1 MSTPLTQAP
10 TPKLPVL
17 PTKCANCEKAGLP
30 ILPVRYAVLP
40 RMVSARMP
48 EGISGEG
55 VTQIRLTQHDYG
67 LRTLRE
73 GWVYLFYVKGA
84 RGKAYWEAYEVTED
98 GRLWK
103 QSMPLPAVPVTH
115 PACVQN
121 TRALPMDIIA
131 IEQPHKC
138 TEVYIA
144 FSEHKWLDD
153 TFKRY
158 ATDAALRKQRMQCI
172 EPAKWIGSAKSAA
185 GHAIQAT
192 AKSIDKIIE
201 YMPGLN
207 PEWLQPSAE
216 RLSAAD
222 GAFAPALLSRET
234 TRYPLHI
241 RQATP
246 DSASTALVDLMNGI
260 GRVTPAKNH
269 PPMLLALW
277 DGIGNVHE
285 LNGFRNDANGRL
297 VQYYNERG
305 LQIDAMQAIDA
316 AQIAI
321 RQGAVAFKS
330 TLRSGLQAGLEAMI
344 QTPPNSGFGVTLPR
358 SLSSEEMAASQQRIK
373 DAGKISEP
381 EARVIGEAAW
391 PKYDV
396 KLNHR
401 KLNAFRDSLDKVQGT
416 VRRLQAQRTPD
427 LAAWLD
433 APVFLHTLS
442 DYNEHQLSDGGAF
455 EKVIAEALL
464 GLGSESE
471 GTDLLDKLVARIKPT
486 QTNSLFWRAM
496 AMNQAETRHE
506 LEKVLAAAQAHKQT
520 PLEAAT
526 DGASQL
532 VGMLE
537 QFKKFTE
544 MYEKFNGLAHQAQPT
559 NAREKAVQ
567 DSGVDKLMS
576 STGAAVFRWLRVDQ
590 LGDFVGEKMVHGLCL
605 VRAGIPQV
613 DMKSLLAAQAKI
625 DGPLRVT
632 LMSRWRHL
640 RAIGIPADAAF
651 MQSAQELAAT
661 EGSRTMRAKW
671 ASVMSGKGAV
681 EVHTGMRIATVVL
694 LIEAA
699 SFTKL
704 LAKSEKTSSEYA
716 ALMASGLSVV
726 GATLQLALPLKSIF
740 GEASQSAGVLKAL
753 GGFAGAGAACIG
765 AVMDIRS
772 LQDARRQG
780 RRFDSV
786 LYGAKGLVG
795 LASSGANLVI
805 AVSSSGSLIQRLA
818 GRKGYVVFLEKI
830 ATGISDA
837 SARQAAL
844 AAGEVVVEVVGERAA
859 MLAFGRAVLFLAGWE
874 VMIAVTLIQGLIWYF
889 SDDDLQTWFENCA
902 FGVSPK
908 SNPAWTP
915 KQQDEAF
922 AKALEAVGLSAQG
935 QQ

>member
-1 MSTPLTQAP
+1 MSTPLPHAP
-10 TPKLPVL
+10 TPKLSAA

-30 ILPVRYAVLP
+30 ILPVRYTVVP
-40 RMVSARMP
+40 RMVSASMP
-48 EGISGEG
+48 EGIGGEG
-55 VTQIRLTQHDYG
+55 VSEIALTQHSYG
-67 LRTLRE
+67 LRTLRA

-84 RGKAYWEAYEVTED
+84 RGNAYWEAYEVTED

-103 QSMPLPAVPVTH
+103 QSMPLPAVAVTH
-115 PACVQN
+115 PACVQKD
-121 TRALPMDIIA
+121 RALPMDIIA

-158 ATDAALRKQRMQCI
+158 AADAALRKQRMQRI
-172 EPAKWIGSAKSAA
+172 EPAKWIGSAKCTS
-185 GHAIQAT
+185 GHATKAT
-192 AKSIDKIIE
+192 AKSIDKVVE

-207 PEWLQPSAE
+207 PEWLQPSAQQ
-216 RLSAAD
+216 LSAAN
-222 GAFAPALLSRET
+222 GAFAPALLSAET
-234 TRYPLHI
+234 TRYSLHV

-260 GRVTPAKNH
+260 GRVTPSKSH

-305 LQIDAMQAIDA
+305 FEIDAIQAIDA
-316 AQIAI
+316 AQIVI

-330 TLRSGLQAGLEAMI
+330 KLCSGFQAGLEAMI
-344 QTPPNSGFGVTLPR
+344 QTPPNSGYGVTLPR
-358 SLSSEEMAASQQRIK
+358 SLLSEEMADSQQRIK
-373 DAGKISEP
+373 DAGKISAS
-381 EARVIGEAAW
+381 EAQAIGEAAW

-396 KLNHR
+396 KLNHH

-427 LAAWLD
+427 IAAWLG
-433 APVFLHTLS
+433 AAVFLHTLS
-442 DYNEHQLSDGGAF
+442 DYDEHQLSDGIAF
-455 EKVIAEALL
+455 EKVIAEGLF

-471 GTDLLDKLVARIKPT
+471 GADLLDKLVARIKPT
-486 QTNSLFWRAM
+486 LPDHLFWRAI
-496 AMNQAETRHE
+496 ALNQAEPRRE
-506 LEKVLAAAQAHKQT
+506 LEKALAAAQAHKQT
-520 PLEAAT
+520 PLEVAG

-532 VGMLE
+532 VGILE
-537 QFKKFTE
+537 QFKTFTA

-576 STGAAVFRWLRVDQ
+576 SAGAAVFKWLHVDQ
-590 LGDFVGEKMVHGLCL
+590 LGDFVGEKVVHGLCL
-605 VRAGIPQV
+605 VRAGIPQA

-632 LMSRWRHL
+632 LMSRWRQL

-661 EGSRTMRAKW
+661 EGSKTMRAKW
-671 ASVMSGKGAV
+671 ASVMSGKGSV

-699 SFTKL
+699 SFAKL
-704 LAKSEKTSSEYA
+704 LAKSDKTSSEYA

-765 AVMDIRS
+765 AMTDGLSAR
-772 LQDARRQG
+772 DAGRQG
-780 RRFDSV
+780 HHFEAS
-786 LYGAKGLVG
+786 LYAMKGFIG
-795 LASSGANLVI
+795 LTSTGANLFI
-805 AVSSSGSLIQRLA
+805 AVSSSAPLIQRLA
-818 GRKGYVVFLEKI
+818 GRKGYVMFLEKV

-837 SARQAAL
+837 AARQAAI

-859 MLAFGRAVLFLAGWE
+859 MMAFGRAVLFLAGWE
-874 VMIAVTLIQGLIWYF
+874 VMVAVTVIQGLIWYL
-889 SDDDLQTWFENCA
+889 SDDELQTWFEKCA
-902 FGVSPK
+902 FGIAQPK
-908 SNPAWTP
+908 PLWTE
-915 KQQDEAF
+915 KQQSEAF
-922 AKALEAVGLSAQG
+922 AKALQAVGLSTQG
-935 QQ
+935 RQ

>member
-1 MSTPLTQAP
+1 MSTPP
-10 TPKLPVL
+10 TAAPKLSVAP
-17 PTKCANCEKAGLP
+17 PKCPNCEKAGLA
-30 ILPVRYAVLP
+30 ILPARYAVLP
-40 RMVSARMP
+40 KMVGASMP
-48 EGISGEG
+48 EGIKGDG
-55 VTQIRLTQHDYG
+55 VTQIGLTQHAYG

-103 QSMPLPAVPVTH
+103 QSMPLPTVPTTH
-115 PACVQN
+115 SQCVN
-121 TRALPMDIIA
+121 NDRALAMDIIA

-158 ATDAALRKQRMQCI
+158 AADAALRKRRMQCI
-172 EPAKWIGSAKSAA
+172 EPAKWIGSAQSASA
-185 GHAIQAT
+185 HATKAT
-192 AKSIDKIIE
+192 VKNIDKVVE

-207 PEWLQPSAE
+207 PEWLQPSAQQ
-216 RLSAAD
+216 LSSSS
-222 GAFAPALLSRET
+222 GAFGPAVLRLET
-234 TRYPLHI
+234 TRYPLHV

-246 DSASTALVDLMNGI
+246 DSASSALVDLMNGV
-260 GRVTPAKNH
+260 GQVTPGSSH

-321 RQGAVAFKS
+321 GQGAVVFKS
-330 TLRSGLQAGLEAMI
+330 KLRSGLRAGWEAML
-344 QTPPNSGFGVTLPR
+344 QTPPNEGIGVMMPR
-358 SLSSEEMAASQQRIK
+358 EISEQERTESQQRIK
-373 DAGKISEP
+373 DAGTISEA
-381 EARVIGEAAW
+381 EAKEISKAAW
-391 PKYDV
+391 PKYRDR
-396 KLNHR
+396 LALPR
-401 KLNAFRDSLDKVQGT
+401 LTDFRNNLKSVQDR
-416 VRRLQAQRTPD
+416 VSALQAQRTPD

-433 APVFLHTLS
+433 APVFLDTLS
-442 DYNEHQLSDGGAF
+442 DYDEHQLSDGIAF

-464 GLGSESE
+464 GLGSEGE
-471 GTDLLDKLVARIKPT
+471 GAALLNSLIARIKPT
-486 QTNSLFWRAM
+486 LPNHLFWRAV
-496 AMNQAETRHE
+496 ALNQAEPRHE
-506 LEKVLAAAQAHKQT
+506 LEKALAAAQAHKNT
-520 PLEAAT
+520 PLEVAT
-526 DGASQL
+526 EGANQL
-532 VGMLE
+532 IDILG

-567 DSGVDKLMS
+567 DSGVDKLMAS
-576 STGAAVFRWLRVDQ
+576 AGAAVFKWLHVDQ
-590 LGDFVGEKMVHGLCL
+590 LGDFVGEKVVHGLCL
-605 VRAGIPQV
+605 VRAGIPQA

-632 LMSRWRHL
+632 LMSRWRQL

-681 EVHTGMRIATVVL
+681 EMHTGMRIATVVL

-699 SFTKL
+699 SFAKL
-704 LAKSEKTSSEYA
+704 LAKSDKTSSEYA

-765 AVMDIRS
+765 AVMDGKS
-772 LQDARRQG
+772 AYAAGNKGKALEAT
-780 RRFDSV
+780 
-786 LYGAKGLVG
+786 LYGVKSLAGLG
-795 LASSGANLVI
+795 ATGANLVV
-805 AVSSSGSLIQRLA
+805 AVTSSGPLIQRLA
-818 GRKGYVVFLEKI
+818 GRKGYVVFLEKV

-837 SARQAAL
+837 TARQAAI

-874 VMIAVTLIQGLIWYF
+874 VMIVVTLVQVLIWYF

-902 FGVSPK
+902 FGAAPK
-908 SNPAWTP
+908 SSPPWTA
-915 KQQDEAF
+915 QQQNDAF
-922 AKALEAVGLSAQG
+922 AKALEAVGLSTQR

>member
-1 MSTPLTQAP
+1 MSTPLPHASTL
-10 TPKLPVL
+10 KLPAA

-40 RMVSARMP
+40 KIISASMP
-48 EGISGEG
+48 DGISGEG
-55 VTQIRLTQHDYG
+55 VTQVGLTQHKYG
-67 LRTLRE
+67 LRTLRQ
-73 GWVYLFYVKGA
+73 GWVYLFYVEGA
-84 RGKAYWEAYEVTED
+84 RGNAYWEAYEVTED

-103 QSMPLPAVPVTH
+103 QSMPLPAVPLTH

-121 TRALPMDIIA
+121 NRALPMDIIA

-158 ATDAALRKQRMQCI
+158 ATDAGLRKQRMQRI
-172 EPAKWIGSAKSAA
+172 EPAKWISTEKCAST
-185 GHAIQAT
+185 HATKAT
-192 AKSIDKIIE
+192 VKSIDKIVE

-207 PEWLQPSAE
+207 PEWIQPSAQQ
-216 RLSAAD
+216 LSAAN
-222 GAFAPALLSRET
+222 GAFAPALLGLEA
-234 TRYPLHI
+234 TRYPLHV

-246 DSASTALVDLMNGI
+246 DSASGALVDLMNGI
-260 GRVTPAKNH
+260 ARVTPRETH
-269 PPMLLALW
+269 PSMLLALW

-305 LQIDAMQAIDA
+305 FEIDAMQAIDA

-330 TLRSGLQAGLEAMI
+330 KLRSGLQAGLEALI

-358 SLSSEEMAASQQRIK
+358 SLSSEEMADSQQRIK
-373 DAGKISEP
+373 DAGKISAS
-381 EARVIGEAAW
+381 EAQEIGEAAW

-401 KLNAFRDSLDKVQGT
+401 KLNDFRASLGRVQST
-416 VRRLQAQRTPD
+416 VRGLQAQRTPD
-427 LAAWLD
+427 IAAWLD

-442 DYNEHQLSDGGAF
+442 DYDEHQLSDGIAF

-471 GTDLLDKLVARIKPT
+471 GAALLDKLVARIKPT
-486 QTNSLFWRAM
+486 SPDHLFWRAV
-496 AMNQAETRHE
+496 ALNQAEPRRE
-506 LEKVLAAAQAHKQT
+506 LEKALAAAQAHKQT
-520 PLEAAT
+520 PLEVAG

-532 VGMLE
+532 IGILE
-537 QFKKFTE
+537 QFKTFTA
-544 MYEKFNGLAHQAQPT
+544 MYEKFNGLAHQAKPT

-576 STGAAVFRWLRVDQ
+576 SAGAALFKWLHVDQ
-590 LGDFVGEKMVHGLCL
+590 LGDFVGEKVVHGLCL
-605 VRAGIPQV
+605 VRAGIPQA

-625 DGPLRVT
+625 DGALRVT
-632 LMSRWRHL
+632 LMSRWRQL
-640 RAIGIPADAAF
+640 RSIGIPADAAF

-661 EGSRTMRAKW
+661 EGSKTMRAKW
-671 ASVMSGKGAV
+671 ATVMSGKGSV
-681 EVHTGMRIATVVL
+681 EVHTGMRVATVVL

-699 SFTKL
+699 SFEKL
-704 LAKSEKTSSEYA
+704 LAKSEKTGSEYA

-765 AVMDIRS
+765 AVMDLKSANEAVAKGNTTNTI
-772 LQDARRQG
+772 L
-780 RRFDSV
+780 FTM
-786 LYGAKGLVG
+786 KGLVG
-795 LASSGANLVI
+795 FGTTGANLVI
-805 AVSSSGSLIQRLA
+805 AISSSGSLIQRLA
-818 GRKGYVVFLEKI
+818 GRKGYVVFLEKV
-830 ATGISDA
+830 ATGLSDA
-837 SARQAAL
+837 AARQAAI
-844 AAGEVVVEVVGERAA
+844 AAGEVAVELVGQRAA
-859 MLAFGRAVLFLAGWE
+859 MLTFGRAVLFLAGWE

-889 SDDDLQTWFENCA
+889 SDDDLQTWFEKCA
-902 FGVSPK
+902 FGTAPPK
-908 SNPAWTP
+908 PVWTE
-915 KQQDEAF
+915 KQQNDAF
-922 AKALEAVGLSAQG
+922 AKALEDVGLSTQR